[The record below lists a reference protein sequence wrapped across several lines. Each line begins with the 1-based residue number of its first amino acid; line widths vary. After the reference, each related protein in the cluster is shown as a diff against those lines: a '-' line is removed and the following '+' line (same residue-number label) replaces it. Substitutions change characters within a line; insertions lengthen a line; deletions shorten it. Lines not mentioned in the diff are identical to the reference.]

1 MRERERVREQR
12 VRMSASASC
21 SDLRATAPSP
31 QTVLSPPRQA
41 AGAVVA
47 SPDSVGQ
54 LRKRLSRSNG
64 AGTRRPACPSSRSM
78 PSLPQQKLPL
88 PPPFDSAAARKVHAN
103 GCSAGS
109 EAGPLALGTAR
120 NGPLEAR
127 SESEMSLE
135 SHASL

>member
-41 AGAVVA
+41 AGAVAA
-47 SPDSVGQ
+47 SPDSVAQ
-54 LRKRLSRSNG
+54 LRKRLARSNG
-64 AGTRRPACPSSRSM
+64 ARPRVPSSRSM

>member
-1 MRERERVREQR
+1 MRERERAREQR

-41 AGAVVA
+41 AGAVAA
-47 SPDSVGQ
+47 SPDSVAQ
-54 LRKRLSRSNG
+54 LRKRLARSNG
-64 AGTRRPACPSSRSM
+64 ARPRVPSSRSM

-88 PPPFDSAAARKVHAN
+88 PPPFDSPAARRVHAN